1 MKRKLLSGLIAVL
14 IIGGTVALSYALI
27 QNSKRNQEAEAA
39 AIEERELPAPNVRVK
54 VLKEILL
61 EDRLELSGSLEPFE
75 DLLLSAELRG
85 NLEWQGAEEGEIVKA
100 GQELFRIDTDVI
112 QASLAQARAQMKL
125 AEQEHERMQRLS
137 GQGVVPMQEL
147 DRAVASKDVA
157 AATVRALEV
166 QAAQSRVTAPMDGTV
181 DRIFLEQGE
190 FADVGSPLIKL
201 VRLDKLKV
209 EVGVPERDVLFFKE
223 GDAVHITLDSMP
235 GREFSGTIHRIATT
249 GDSTSRTFPAEIV
262 LENPEGTLK
271 PGMIARTFFVRAT
284 HPDSIMIPIFSSIP
298 IDDERYAFVVED
310 GRAEV
315 RKLEV
320 GIMQGSEVQVIDGLA
335 PGEQLV
341 ISGQYDVR
349 EGEPVNIT
357 EVIE

>member
-14 IIGGTVALSYALI
+14 IIAGTVTLSYWLI
-27 QNSKRNQEAEAA
+27 QNSKKNQEAEAA

-85 NLEWQGAEEGEIVKA
+85 NLEWQGAKEGEAVKA
-100 GQELFRIDTDVI
+100 GQELFRINTDVI

-125 AEQEHERMQRLS
+125 ADQEFERMQRLS
-137 GQGVVPMQEL
+137 GQGVIPAQEL
-147 DRAVASKDVA
+147 DRAVANKDVA
-157 AATVRALEV
+157 AANVRALEV
-166 QAAQSRVTAPMDGTV
+166 QSSQSLVRATMVGTV
-181 DRIFLEQGE
+181 DQIFLEEGE
-190 FADVGSPLIKL
+190 FADVGSPLVKL

-223 GDAVHITLDSMP
+223 GDAVHIRLDSMP
-235 GREFSGTIHRIATT
+235 GREFPGTIHRIAAT

-262 LENPEGTLK
+262 LDNPGGTLK
-271 PGMIARTFFVRAT
+271 PGMIARASFIRAT
-284 HPDSIMIPIFSSIP
+284 HPGSIMIPIFSSIP

-310 GRAEV
+310 GVAVV
-315 RKLEV
+315 RKLDV
-320 GIMQGSEVQVIDGLA
+320 GIVQGSEVQITGGLS

-341 ISGQYDVR
+341 VSGQYDVR

-357 EVIE
+357 EIIE